1 MQRDVVRPAIM
12 NELRTLGLDVQ
23 KVWPGLP
30 PDDWTF
36 WNAQLFR
43 VATAWTCARWLQHLR
58 NRSFGENWRCSLFAR
73 CRIGTIGAN
82 RSSESPLCRQ
92 PFFGQAGLA
101 EEAGQAR
108 GAALR
113 CVEKAVRIGTSDGER
128 HVPVSWRHSEVIVEG
143 PARIDTGG
151 G

>member
-1 MQRDVVRPAIM
+1 MRNCSESQR
-12 NELRTLGLDVQ
+12 
-23 KVWPGLP
+23 PGYARDGGTPPEPFLWRKLAMLSFRALP
-30 PDDWTF
+30 NRNYRRQPK
-36 WNAQLFR
+36 QR
-43 VATAWTCARWLQHLR
+43 VA
-58 NRSFGENWRCSLFAR
+58 SV
-73 CRIGTIGAN
+73 
-82 RSSESPLCRQ
+82 SPAL
-92 PFFGQAGLA
+92 FFGQAGLA

-113 CVEKAVRIGTSDGER
+113 CVGKAVRIGTSDGER